1 MDNFSLYKFT
11 GFIIAPFL
19 ILFGIWCSIGED
31 FNVFFIQLINS
42 FFTTTLLT
50 LGVATLCSWW
60 FCLTRSSRINI
71 PICLTIILILTALI
85 LQELMSFESIQ
96 PSSLYSPLAILL
108 NNSLELLTII
118 LSFGFILLLGF
129 LISSESDMEEE

>member
-1 MDNFSLYKFT
+1 
-11 GFIIAPFL
+11 
-19 ILFGIWCSIGED
+19 
-31 FNVFFIQLINS
+31 
-42 FFTTTLLT
+42 
-50 LGVATLCSWW
+50 
-60 FCLTRSSRINI
+60 
-71 PICLTIILILTALI
+71 
-85 LQELMSFESIQ
+85 MSFESIQ